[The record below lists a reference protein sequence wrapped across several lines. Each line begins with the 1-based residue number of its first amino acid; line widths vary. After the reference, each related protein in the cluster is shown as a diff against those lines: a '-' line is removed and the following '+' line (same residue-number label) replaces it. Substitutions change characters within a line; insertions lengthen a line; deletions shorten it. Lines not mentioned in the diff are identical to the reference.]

1 MIPSWEGWPT
11 KAKEELSPHE
21 VRLTPLDTKPVF
33 LCLEDFCFLYILDF
47 CYLVSLLGQALTN
60 RVRAYLT
67 YLKSQILQIVGL
79 DYFLTSMLTNF
90 CSYLSVWSNFMKLG
104 IHVLYNN
111 LYVKFVKPTI
121 WRFSSHVLCLHLPKL
136 NLIIVFKI
144 NLQWSCLLAFCCPPC
159 KQFKLRW
166 PSMEKLNFKHL
177 NRVFQMFWFYG
188 ISNIHG
194 FLFVKINLIL

>member
-60 RVRAYLT
+60 WVCVYLT

-79 DYFLTSMLTNF
+79 DYFLTSMLTNMLLQLLECVMQLHEIRHTCTLQQSVCQICKTNNMTF
-90 CSYLSVWSNFMKLG
+90 FISCFMPSSSEIKSYYSF
-104 IHVLYNN
+104 
-111 LYVKFVKPTI
+111 
-121 WRFSSHVLCLHLPKL
+121 
-136 NLIIVFKI
+136 
-144 NLQWSCLLAFCCPPC
+144 
-159 KQFKLRW
+159 
-166 PSMEKLNFKHL
+166 
-177 NRVFQMFWFYG
+177 
-188 ISNIHG
+188 
-194 FLFVKINLIL
+194 